1 MSNPLFQQF
10 GQQQMPQNVPNVPNN
25 FMSQLQQFGKMVQGD
40 PRQIVQ
46 GLIQSGRMTQDQ
58 FNQYSQMANQ
68 ILGRR

>member
-1 MSNPLFQQF
+1 MSNPLFNQF
-10 GQQQMPQNVPNVPNN
+10 NQHPMPQNN
-25 FMSQLQQFGKMVQGD
+25 FMSQLQQFGQMVHGD

-46 GLIQSGRMTQDQ
+46 DLIQSGQMTQDQ